1 MYRHVIAYSVYPGG
15 AYAYHFATAD
25 LKGTATSKAIARL
38 GQHERDADHHYG
50 LHVFNTEAASF
61 ASVQAMDP
69 YFEGCLEITDLDE
82 FFDFYRRVHTP
93 QSQQG

>member
-1 MYRHVIAYSVYPGG
+1 MYKHLIAYSLYPGG

-25 LKGTATSKAIARL
+25 LTGKTVGEAIARL

-69 YFEGCLEITDLDE
+69 YFAGCLEITNLDD
-82 FFDFYRRVHTP
+82 FFDFYRRVHAP